1 MKMVTKKM
9 TKEELK
15 QELRTKLKQAGFSSI
30 EQMVRNY
37 STSKKSLELAIKK
50 VDAVIKSQILESE
63 K

>member
-1 MKMVTKKM
+1 M

-50 VDAVIKSQILESE
+50 VDAVIKSQILESKE
-63 K
+63 

>member
-1 MKMVTKKM
+1 MKVMIKKM

-50 VDAVIKSQILESE
+50 VDAVIKSQILENG